1 MADEL
6 VRVRIK
12 TGNKVRVKNMGRA
25 LAEASDN
32 VEILEGEPTRSRGG
46 DLLATT
52 FESGRPLKPH
62 TSVADEAAKKKPA
75 AEAAGDDTPEEK

>member
-1 MADEL
+1 MAL

-12 TGNKVRVKNMGRA
+12 SGNKVRLKNMGRA

-32 VEILEGEPTRSRGG
+32 VEILEGEPTHKRDGS
-46 DLLATT
+46 LLPMT
-52 FESGRPLKPH
+52 FESGRPLKPQ

-75 AEAAGDDTPEEK
+75 AEAAGDDTTKEK

>member
-1 MADEL
+1 MSL

-32 VEILEGEPTRSRGG
+32 VEILEGEPTRKG
-46 DLLATT
+46 DGTLLGTT
-52 FESGRPLKPH
+52 FESGRPVKPQ

-75 AEAAGDDTPEEK
+75 AEAAGDDTKEK